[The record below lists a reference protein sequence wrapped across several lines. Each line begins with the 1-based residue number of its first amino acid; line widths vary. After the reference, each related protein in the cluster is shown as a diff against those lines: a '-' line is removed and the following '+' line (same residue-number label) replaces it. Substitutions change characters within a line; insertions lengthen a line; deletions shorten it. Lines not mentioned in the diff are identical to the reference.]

1 MIPPE
6 KMQEVGN
13 HLVPEG
19 GLLECVIV
27 VVSFIGP
34 DGEYYTHTVVEPS
47 TRFSSVLG
55 LLALAADELTREN
68 RA

>member
-6 KMQEVGN
+6 KLADVGN

-19 GLLECVIV
+19 GVLECVIL

-34 DGEYYTHTVVEPS
+34 DGEDYTHTVVEPS
-47 TRFSSVLG
+47 TRLSTALG
-55 LLALAADELTREN
+55 LLDLAAIELTK
-68 RA
+68 ASQ